1 MIFIFIGLIIITLVF
16 FIVNVKKYQYD
27 YMPIS
32 IFTMCL
38 VPLSVGIIGLGTLL
52 FVYNNSDTHIQKYKS
67 TISTEEYNIDKYD
80 ELRTTTDDNKAN
92 ISYTYIVKNTDNK
105 KTVSVKDDNVYS
117 ISASSSSSRVNHL
130 TIKHNTYFNWA
141 IFTTT
146 QKDEYIFS
154 SK

>member
-32 IFTMCL
+32 IFAMCL
-38 VPLSVGIIGLGTLL
+38 VPLSVEIIGLGTLL